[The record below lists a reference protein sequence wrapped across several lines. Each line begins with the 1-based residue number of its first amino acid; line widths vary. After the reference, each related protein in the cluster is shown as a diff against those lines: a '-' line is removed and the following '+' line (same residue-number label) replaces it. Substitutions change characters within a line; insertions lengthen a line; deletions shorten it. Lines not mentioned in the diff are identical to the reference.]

1 MTCGGAII
9 VFSLSILL
17 SGCTPIPWVI
27 IAVGTL
33 LAFTIFYV
41 GWEREYL
48 IRPKCVEVLEDGIII
63 HMRYGQGKKHVRYEQ
78 IKWLSVSGSDQSK
91 LHRFGDPDGYIGLGN
106 KMKDI
111 HPIVHPLAMQIRD
124 AYGRKLGRWPPHQN
138 PDWAIKK

>member
-1 MTCGGAII
+1 MNCGGATI
-9 VFSLSILL
+9 VFSLSLLL

-27 IAVGTL
+27 ITIGTL
-33 LAFTIFYV
+33 LAFTIFFV

-48 IRPKCVEVLEDGIII
+48 IRPKYVEILEDSVIL
-63 HMRYGQGKKHVRYEQ
+63 HMRYGQGKKHVQYDK

-124 AYGRKLGRWPPHQN
+124 AYGRKLGRWPPQQN
-138 PDWAIKK
+138 PDWMIKK